1 MDSQNIWTII
11 LKEFKIFRK
20 KRSIIYTTILLPIL
34 VGVVAPL
41 IFGHILLHAVSGQ
54 LNGSIFIFALIA
66 ASIPTPIAAYSL
78 VGEKVQKTLEPLLAT
93 PVTDGEILLGKV
105 MSVLLPTLLAIYT
118 GATIYIVLM
127 DQILGN
133 LHFINLNVGLILLVT
148 VPSVS
153 LASVE
158 LNVILSARMN
168 DVRSVQ
174 QLGGILTYPLVGI
187 FAAAETG
194 FIPVTT
200 TNLLVISAILLLT
213 DLALFYLSK
222 ATFRREEILTK
233 WK

>member
-1 MDSQNIWTII
+1 MDFQNVWTIV
-11 LKEFKIFRK
+11 LKEFKIFSK
-20 KRSIIYTTILLPIL
+20 KRSIIYTTIIVPLLI
-34 VGVVAPL
+34 GFVAPL
-41 IFGHILLHAVSGQ
+41 IFGHILVHIVSGQ

-78 VGEKVQKTLEPLLAT
+78 VGEKVQKTLEPLLAS

-105 MSVLLPTLLAIYT
+105 MSVLLPTLLAIYA
-118 GATIYIVLM
+118 GATIYIVLT

-133 LHFINLNVGLILLVT
+133 LYFLNWNVALILLVA
-148 VPSVS
+148 VPLVS
-153 LASVE
+153 LGSVE

-187 FAAAETG
+187 FAGAETG

-200 TNLLVISAILLLT
+200 TTLLVISAILLLV
-213 DLALFYLSK
+213 DVALYYLSK

>member
-1 MDSQNIWTII
+1 MDFQNVWTII
-11 LKEFKIFRK
+11 LKEFKIFGK
-20 KRSIIYTTILLPIL
+20 KRSIIYTTIIVPIL
-34 VGVVAPL
+34 VGFAGPL
-41 IFGHILLHAVSGQ
+41 IFGHILGHAVSNQ

-105 MSVLLPTLLAIYT
+105 MSVLLPTLLAIYA
-118 GATIYIVLM
+118 GATIFMVLM
-127 DQILGN
+127 DQILGHLYFPN
-133 LHFINLNVGLILLVT
+133 WNIGIILLAT
-148 VPSVS
+148 VPTVS

-158 LNVILSARMN
+158 LNVILSARMS

-194 FIPVTT
+194 FIPVTIT
-200 TNLLVISAILLLT
+200 ILLAISAGLLLT
-213 DLALFYLSK
+213 DIALFYLSK